1 MILSESECEIAL
13 ETLAVPVPTVEH
25 VGDYDSIP
33 GGCSYRPGAG
43 ECSAETCITQ
53 PDEGHFNALTSVGA
67 GRDDLHPVCLSSSGN
82 VFSHFHI

>member
-1 MILSESECEIAL
+1 MSQSECELAL
-13 ETLAVPVPTVEH
+13 ETLAVPVPTVKW
-25 VGDYDSIP
+25 GGNWDSTP

-67 GRDDLHPVCLSSSGN
+67 GRDDLRPVCSIGN